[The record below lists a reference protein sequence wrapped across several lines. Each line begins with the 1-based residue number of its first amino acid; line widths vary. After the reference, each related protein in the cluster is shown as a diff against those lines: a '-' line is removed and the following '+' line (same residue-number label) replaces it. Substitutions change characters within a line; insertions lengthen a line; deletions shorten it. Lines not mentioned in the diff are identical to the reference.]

1 MGTEFHLIDFV
12 SVLAQAEQLGLH
24 VPRVPHGHAF
34 IAATC
39 DHQILVERRVVDR
52 HDLGNMSIDGF
63 CGSALTHVPDL
74 ELLIVT
80 HGSKLIF
87 IVLVPADIFNDV

>member
-39 DHQILVERRVVDR
+39 DHQILVERRIVDG
-52 HDLGNMSIDGF
+52 HDLGNVSIDGF
-63 CGSALTHVPDL
+63 RGSALAHVPDL

-80 HGSKLIF
+80 H
-87 IVLVPADIFNDV
+87 